1 MIRIEL
7 GTLEANSDFTVPM
20 ISALTNNW
28 LQNIR
33 TLLHF
38 EVTLRLMK
46 ICNFRL
52 CDKDIS
58 QSNKS
63 FGELKNLCC
72 DHENKRDPGADQSWG
87 SGQQNCVYKKY
98 CQNKCKKLR
107 TIQDPRSIIK

>member
-7 GTLEANSDFTVPM
+7 RTLEANSDFIVPM
-20 ISALTNNW
+20 ISSLTNNW

-63 FGELKNLCC
+63 FGEFKNLCC
-72 DHENKRDPGADQSWG
+72 D
-87 SGQQNCVYKKY
+87 
-98 CQNKCKKLR
+98 
-107 TIQDPRSIIK
+107 RSIVGRGNHCVEEFWGQLKLHIAKNIKLLQCVDYI